1 MMSWQF
7 TPYLLLI
14 TLAALLTA
22 SLAIYAWY
30 HRKTPGAVSLFFL
43 FASAA
48 LWSFFYALEVASAT
62 LEGKL
67 FWIRFEYIG
76 IVAVPVAWL
85 IFASIYTKRT
95 TWSSPTTYVLLAIIP
110 LLTLLF
116 LWTNPFHNLFYTSI
130 GLTEIDGIQHFDP
143 TYGPWFWAH
152 TIFSYMCYLAGSL
165 LLVRHIFRLD
175 GVYQRQAIIVF
186 LGSIPPFL
194 VSFLFVFAP
203 TPLDPAPIAFAVS
216 AVLFAWGFFRLGLM
230 NMLPDLMQPIQTDKH
245 ASIDS
250 SVMEARERVLDLV
263 LLINTGMATLLLVL
277 LIIFEF
283 RKPELTWGNILIYLV
298 VYLGVIL
305 LTVLRDLPFNLRAGL
320 LLLLYYL
327 FSLFTMSRYGLN
339 IDIGVAMFA
348 FVIMAFLFYGV
359 WGGIYAVVLSLLTL
373 GAGVWL
379 IITGQLTIQSPYV
392 PGGDP
397 IQILLAPFGFL
408 YSTGIVILALLSQ
421 QRDTLT
427 VLNQAQGLSQE
438 LEQERLLLE
447 RRVAERTHAL
457 EIGAQVSRRI
467 STILDQDQ
475 LVNAVVNQVRD
486 AFDYYHV
493 HIYLYDDSST
503 HLVMAGGTGAAGHQM
518 LTEGHTI
525 EPGKGLVSKAATTQE
540 AVIVSNVHDE
550 PDWLPNPF
558 LPQTSSEVAVPI
570 QFRGEVLGVLDVQD
584 NVAGGMG
591 AEDAVLLQTIAN
603 QVAVA
608 LRNARLYAETQK
620 QAEELV
626 LVNRVVSAVAASLDL
641 RQNMQI
647 IVDELAQ
654 AINVEQVGIALL
666 NPERDALT
674 VVAEHFNPD
683 VSPSAVGFV
692 IPLVGN
698 LSSQQVIATRKT
710 VIVEDAQ
717 HNPMTATAHEVMR
730 QRGVETLVIMPI
742 LVGDEVAGTL
752 GIDLLKGDAPL
763 TADQLRLAETLLFQA
778 ATAVQSTRLFERTQ
792 AALAETDSLYQSSA
806 KLNRAQSFDDI
817 LDIIRQHTII
827 GQQADL
833 MAYTLFDHPW
843 QPDQMPAQLHIVGR
857 WSAKPAQDIVWHY
870 KVADVP
876 NINLLHSD
884 KPLIIENISTD
895 PRLDARTRKFLQQPD
910 NLESAL
916 FAPLVVGRRWI
927 GFIGLFCAESIQ
939 FEEADVRRLLG
950 LVGQSA
956 VAGQTL
962 VLLEEAQTA
971 LTHQAYLTAQLRTVS
986 EVGTSISTLLD
997 LDELLQSVVDLTRDQ
1012 FNLYHAH
1019 IYLLDFETNALQLR
1033 AGAGEVGR
1041 EMARVG
1047 RRVDLDTNFIVAQ
1060 CARRR
1065 EAVLVNDTRADSD
1078 FLHHPLLPETR
1089 AGLAVPILLGDTLLG
1104 VLGVQARTRNR
1115 FSADDVQVQKT
1126 LASQVAVA
1134 VQNAY
1139 LYAEQLETSTKLRTV
1154 DRLKT
1159 EFLASMSHELRTP
1172 LNSIIGFADVLLS
1185 GMDGELTERMEE
1197 DVDLIRT
1204 SGYHLRDLIGDIL
1217 DMSKIEAGRVELHY
1231 ETINIRKL
1239 FEDVVNSARI
1249 SADKKDIALEYCL
1262 EDDIKTIVADRT
1274 CLRQILWNIVG
1285 NAIKFTDE
1293 GSVKINAHM
1302 QDNEFCCFVHDTGIG
1317 IHAEDIPIV
1326 FEQFR
1331 QIDASKT
1338 TPQRGTGLGMP
1349 ISKRL
1354 VELHGGQIGLESHP
1368 GTGTTFWFTIPQ
1380 NGAHDIDK

>member
-7 TPYLLLI
+7 TPYLLMI
-14 TLAALLTA
+14 TLAAILTA

-30 HRKTPGAVSLFFL
+30 HRKTPGAISLFLL

-48 LWSFFYALEVASAT
+48 LWSTFYALEVAAST
-62 LEGKL
+62 LEAKL

-76 IVAVPVAWL
+76 IVAVPVTWL
-85 IFASIYTKRT
+85 IFATIYTKRT
-95 TWSSPTTYVLLAIIP
+95 TWLSRTTYLLLLLIP

-116 LWTNPFHNLFYTSI
+116 LWTNPFHNLFYTST
-130 GLTEIDGIQHFDP
+130 GLIELDGVQHFDP
-143 TYGPWFWAH
+143 TYGPWFWVH
-152 TIFSYMCYLAGSL
+152 TTFSYMCYLAGSL
-165 LLVRHIFRLD
+165 LLVRYIFRLD

-186 LGSIPPFL
+186 LGSLPPFL

-216 AVLFAWGFFRLGLM
+216 AVLFAWGFFRLGLLDM
-230 NMLPDLMQPIQTDKH
+230 VPNLMQPIQTEKH
-245 ASIDS
+245 ASVES
-250 SVMEARERVLDLV
+250 SVAEARGRVLDLV

-277 LIIFEF
+277 LVIFEF
-283 RKPELTWGNILIYLV
+283 RKPEIAWGNILIYLV

-305 LTVLRDLPFNLRAGL
+305 LTILRDLPFNLRAGM

-327 FSLFTMSRYGLN
+327 FSIFTMSRYGLN

-359 WGGIYAVVLSLLTL
+359 WGGIYAVVLTLLTL

-379 IITGQLTIQSPYV
+379 VITGQLIVHSPYV

-408 YSTGIVILALLSQ
+408 YSTGIVIVALLSQ

-427 VLNQAQGLSQE
+427 VLNQAQDLSRE
-438 LEQERLLLE
+438 LDQERLLLE
-447 RRVAERTHAL
+447 RRVVERTHAL
-457 EIGAQVSRRI
+457 EISSQVSRRL

-493 HIYLYDDSST
+493 HIYLCDGSGT
-503 HLVMAGGTGAAGHQM
+503 RLVMAGGTGEAGRQ
-518 LTEGHTI
+518 LLAEKHTI
-525 EPGKGLVSKAATTQE
+525 EPGKGLVGRAATTQE
-540 AVIVSNVHDE
+540 AVIVPNVHTD
-550 PDWLPNPF
+550 PDWLTNPH
-558 LPQTSSEVAVPI
+558 LPQTRSEVAVPI
-570 QFRGEVLGVLDVQD
+570 QFRGDVLGVLDVQD
-584 NVAGGMG
+584 NVENRMG
-591 AEDAVLLQTIAN
+591 ANDAVLLQTIAN

-608 LRNARLYAETQK
+608 VRNARLYAETQK
-620 QAEELV
+620 QAQEMV
-626 LVNRVVSAVAASLDL
+626 LVNRVVSAVAASLNL

-654 AINVEQVGIALL
+654 AIDVDQVGIALL

-674 VVAEHFNPD
+674 VVAEHFDPD

-692 IPLVGN
+692 IPLEGN
-698 LSSQQVIATRKT
+698 LSSQQVLATRQT

-752 GIDLLKGDAPL
+752 GIDLLEGDDPL
-763 TADQLRLAETLLFQA
+763 TADQLRLAETLVFQA

-806 KLNRAQSFDDI
+806 ELNRAQSFDDI
-817 LDIIRQHTII
+817 LDVIRQHTTL

-833 MAYTLFDHPW
+833 LAYTLFDHPW
-843 QPDQMPAQLHIVGR
+843 QVDSMPTQLHIVGR

-870 KVADVP
+870 KVADIP
-876 NINLLHSD
+876 AINLLRPHA
-884 KPLIIENISTD
+884 PLTIESISID
-895 PRLDARTRKFLQQPD
+895 QRLDKRTRKLLQQPD
-910 NLESAL
+910 NLEGAL
-916 FAPLVVGRRWI
+916 FAPLVVGARWI
-927 GFIGLFCAESIQ
+927 GFIGLFYQEPTQ
-939 FEEADVRRLLG
+939 FDEADVRRLMA

-971 LTHQAYLTAQLRTVS
+971 LTQQAYLTAQLRTVS

-1060 CARRR
+1060 SARRR

-1115 FSADDVQVQKT
+1115 FSDDDVQVQKT

-1139 LYAEQLETSTKLRTV
+1139 LYAEQLETSAKLRTV

-1185 GMDGELTERMEE
+1185 GIDGELSDRMEE
-1197 DVDLIRT
+1197 DINLIRT

-1217 DMSKIEAGRVELHY
+1217 DMSKIEAGRVELQY
-1231 ETINIRKL
+1231 ETVNVQKL

-1249 SADKKDIALEYCL
+1249 SADKKEIALEYHL
-1262 EDDIKTIVADRT
+1262 EDDIDTIVADRT

-1293 GSVKINAHM
+1293 GSVKISAEMRNKA
-1302 QDNEFCCFVHDTGIG
+1302 FYCYVRDTGIG
-1317 IHAEDIPIV
+1317 IHDEDIPIV

-1331 QIDASKT
+1331 QVDASKAS
-1338 TPQRGTGLGMP
+1338 PQRGTGLGMP

-1354 VELHGGQIGLESHP
+1354 VELHGGQIGLQSHP
-1368 GTGTTFWFTIPQ
+1368 GAGTTFWFSIPQ
-1380 NGAHDIDK
+1380 NGTPGIDK